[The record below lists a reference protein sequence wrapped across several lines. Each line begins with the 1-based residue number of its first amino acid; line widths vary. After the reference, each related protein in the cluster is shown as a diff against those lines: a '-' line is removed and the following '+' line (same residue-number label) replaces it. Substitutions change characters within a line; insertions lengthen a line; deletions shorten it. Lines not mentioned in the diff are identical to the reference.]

1 MTLSLLQF
9 TIVKTVDIPLRAQS
23 LSSFRNL
30 TLPGHKTLFP
40 LHSVGELLTKEN

>member
-1 MTLSLLQF
+1 MG
-9 TIVKTVDIPLRAQS
+9 VKTVDIPLPAQS

-30 TLPGHKTLFP
+30 TLGWATLFP